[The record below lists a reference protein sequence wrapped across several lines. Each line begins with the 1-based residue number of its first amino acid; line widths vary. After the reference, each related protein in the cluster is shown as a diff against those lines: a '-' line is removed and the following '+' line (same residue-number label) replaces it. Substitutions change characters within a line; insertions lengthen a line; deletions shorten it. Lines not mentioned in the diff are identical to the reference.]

1 MNTANKLTVLRMILV
16 PVFMLFMMF
25 EGAWW
30 QAAALIVF
38 IVASITDAV
47 DGHIARNYNQ
57 ITTFGKFMDPIA
69 DKMLT
74 TAAFVVFVAIG
85 RMSAWALMIVL
96 VREFMVSGI
105 RLLAAAD
112 GKVIAASTLGK
123 IKTVS
128 QMVAIIAA
136 IILLN
141 PIFPQTP
148 AKIITDILIWLSTV
162 AAAVSGIEYVAKN
175 INILKD

>member
-57 ITTFGKFMDPIA
+57 ITTFGKFMDPLA
-69 DKMLT
+69 DKLLVCSAMICL
-74 TAAFVVFVAIG
+74 VDLG
-85 RMSAWALMIVL
+85 RLESWIV
-96 VREFMVSGI
+96 I
-105 RLLAAAD
+105 
-112 GKVIAASTLGK
+112 I
-123 IKTVS
+123 
-128 QMVAIIAA
+128 IIAVA
-136 IILLN
+136 SSGLRELKPN
-141 PIFPQTP
+141 KKNKKEA
-148 AKIITDILIWLSTV
+148 AK
-162 AAAVSGIEYVAKN
+162 G
-175 INILKD
+175 